1 MDLTLS
7 PDVIAF
13 RDDVRDFMRAELP
26 LRMTEKVRLGRQL
39 VKEDYLEW
47 HALLRQRGWLAG
59 NWPRAHGGAE
69 WSAVQR
75 HLFDI
80 EATAANAPR
89 ILPFGLV
96 MLGPVLMAFGSEAQQ
111 KTCLP
116 RILADDDWWCQ
127 GYSEP
132 GAGSDLASLRTTA
145 LREGDHYIVNG
156 QKTWTTLGH
165 YANRMFCLVRTDPQ
179 APKKQAGISFLL
191 IDMDSDGVEVRPIRL
206 VDGSAE
212 VNEVFLRDV
221 RVPVENLVG
230 TENDG
235 WTIAKY
241 LLTHERTGIAGV
253 GFARAGLAA
262 LKRIAAQERDG
273 AGSLAENALFAARIA
288 RVEIALMAME
298 TTNLRVVAAAAAGQ
312 APGPESSMLKVKGTQ
327 IRQEIT
333 DLIRRAA
340 GPYALPFQADAL
352 APAGNTAPIGPEY
365 APAAAPQYFNNRKL
379 SIYGGSNEIQRGII
393 SKAMLGL

>member
-7 PDVIAF
+7 RDEIAF
-13 RDDVRDFMRAELP
+13 RDDVRDFLRAELP
-26 LRMTEKVRLGRQL
+26 MRITEKVRLGRQL

-111 KTCLP
+111 KTYLP

-145 LREGDHYIVNG
+145 QREGDHYIVNG

-191 IDMDSDGVEVRPIRL
+191 IDMDSDGIEVRPIRL

-230 TENDG
+230 TENEG

-262 LKRIAAQERDG
+262 LKRIAEQERDG
-273 AGSLAENALFAARIA
+273 AGTLAENALFAARIA

-327 IRQEIT
+327 IRQELT
-333 DLIRRAA
+333 DLIRRAT

-352 APAGNTAPIGPEY
+352 APAGNAAPIGPEY
-365 APAAAPQYFNNRKL
+365 APAAAPHYFNNRKL

>member
-7 PDVIAF
+7 ARDTAF
-13 RDDVRDFMRAELP
+13 REEVRDFLRAELP
-26 LRMTEKVRLGRQL
+26 TRISEKVRLGRQL
-39 VKEDYLEW
+39 VKDDYLEW
-47 HALLRQRGWLAG
+47 HALLRGRGWLAG

-69 WSAVQR
+69 WSAVER
-75 HLFDI
+75 HLFDL

-96 MLGPVLMAFGSEAQQ
+96 MLGPVLMKFGSDAQ
-111 KTCLP
+111 KTHYLP
-116 RILADDDWWCQ
+116 RILNDDDWWCQ

-132 GAGSDLASLRTTA
+132 GAGSDLASLRTSA
-145 LREGDHYIVNG
+145 VRDGDHYIVNG

-165 YANRMFCLVRTDPQ
+165 YANRMFALVRTDPQ

-191 IDMDSDGVEVRPIRL
+191 IDMESPGIEVRPIRL
-206 VDGSAE
+206 VDGTAE

-230 TENDG
+230 RENDG
-235 WTIAKY
+235 WSIAKY

-262 LKRIAAQERDG
+262 LKRIAAQEREG
-273 AGSLAENALFAARIA
+273 GKPLARNALFAARIA

-333 DLIRRAA
+333 DLIRRAT

-352 APAGNTAPIGPEY
+352 APAGNTAPIGPDH

-393 SKAMLGL
+393 SKTMLGL